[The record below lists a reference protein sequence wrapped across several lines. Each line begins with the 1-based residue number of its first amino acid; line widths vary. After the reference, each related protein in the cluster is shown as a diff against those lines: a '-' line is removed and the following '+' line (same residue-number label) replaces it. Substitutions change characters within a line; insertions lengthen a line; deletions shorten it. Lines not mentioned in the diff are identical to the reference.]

1 MIRTFDYV
9 QTTDNLDAKSQII
22 GSPDSYLEIE
32 YTKNQEGIRTDTVSI
47 KTPGLLQKLYNWI
60 FQPELES
67 DLVVYSSIEDH
78 DDDYQQYV
86 PGHAEHA
93 NHVEQL
99 TVRRPAFETATS
111 YEAEL
116 AAKTKQIH
124 QALRDW
130 QNAVAY
136 FESVDDPSLI
146 DYAVFDM
153 EAAKRKYI
161 YLLNSAKEIR
171 HVE

>member
-1 MIRTFDYV
+1 MIGTFDYEK
-9 QTTDNLDAKSQII
+9 TAKNLNTKSQII
-22 GSPDSYLEIE
+22 ESPDSYLEIE
-32 YTKNQEGIRTDTVSI
+32 YTENQGIRADTIKI

-67 DLVVYSSIEDH
+67 DIVVYSSIEDE
-78 DDDYQQYV
+78 DDED
-86 PGHAEHA
+86 HLEHA
-93 NHVEQL
+93 GHVNRAGQAIA
-99 TVRRPAFETATS
+99 RKPAFEAATS

-116 AAKTKQIH
+116 AAKTKQIQ
-124 QALRDW
+124 QALLDW

-161 YLLNSAKEIR
+161 YLLNSAKEVR
-171 HVE
+171 HAE